1 MTTTVNSTMD
11 GAGAAALA
19 QREAYRL
26 AVKHSGHVRKLKILL
41 PLSALIVSLAFI
53 GVSVV
58 RTWLPENLTIES
70 ARIEDGKVV
79 MEKPEI
85 AGRNEKGVNYSMNA
99 IRALQDI
106 KNPNLITLQDVTAAL
121 PMSDDVMAQV
131 TASSGLF
138 DRTADNL
145 NMTEPFDVK
154 MSNGVTAHFQTAHLD
169 IAGGSMST
177 DKPVTILTKDAS
189 IIAQTMKITD
199 KGKTI
204 TFTGQVRLN
213 VESSAIHNAG
223 NTEPGQP

>member
-1 MTTTVNSTMD
+1 MNTSVQGTLH
-11 GAGAAALA
+11 GANPAALA
-19 QREAYRL
+19 QQEAYRL
-26 AVKHSGHVRKLKILL
+26 ALKHSAHVRRLKLLL
-41 PLSALIVSLAFI
+41 PLSALLISLAFI

-79 MEKPEI
+79 MERPEI
-85 AGRNEKGVNYSMNA
+85 AGRNEKGASYSMNA
-99 IRALQDI
+99 NRALQDI

-121 PMSDDVMAQV
+121 PMSDDVMAKV
-131 TASSGLF
+131 TASTGLF

-154 MSNGVTAHFQTAHLD
+154 LSNGLTAHFQTAHLD
-169 IAGGSMST
+169 IASGSMTT
-177 DKPVTILTKDAS
+177 DKPVTILTKEAS

-204 TFTGQVRLN
+204 TFAGQVRLD
-213 VESSAIHNAG
+213 VAPSAIRNEG

>member
-1 MTTTVNSTMD
+1 MTTTVNSSID
-11 GAGAAALA
+11 GAAALA

-26 AVKHSGHVRKLKILL
+26 ALKHSASVRRLKILL
-41 PLSALIVSLAFI
+41 PLSALIISLGFI

-58 RTWLPENLTIES
+58 RTWLPETLTIES

-79 MEKPEI
+79 MEKPAI

-99 IRALQDI
+99 SRALQDI
-106 KNPNLITLQDVTAAL
+106 KSPNLITLQDVTAAL

-138 DRTADNL
+138 DRTADKME
-145 NMTEPFDVK
+145 MTEPFDVK
-154 MSNGVTAHFQTAHLD
+154 MSNGVTAHFQTARLD
-169 IAGGSMST
+169 IAGGSMLT

-204 TFTGQVRLN
+204 IFAGQVRLN
-213 VESSAIHNAG
+213 VEPSAIHNEG
-223 NTEPGQP
+223 NPEPGKP